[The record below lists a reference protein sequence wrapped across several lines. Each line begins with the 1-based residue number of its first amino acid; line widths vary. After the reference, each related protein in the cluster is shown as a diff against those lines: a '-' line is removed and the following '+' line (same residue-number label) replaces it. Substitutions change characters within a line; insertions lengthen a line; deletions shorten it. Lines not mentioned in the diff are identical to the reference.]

1 LPSEPLVLDIDS
13 TIKPLHGHQEG
24 AMVGYNP
31 PEIAAACDRAAIAL
45 ELAGFIWAIARR
57 AQSATL

>member
-1 LPSEPLVLDIDS
+1 
-13 TIKPLHGHQEG
+13 
-24 AMVGYNP
+24 MVGYNP